1 MLHPSV
7 KHALEQREARFVPL
21 IQRGSTAPMSG
32 THAVVKSTLKI
43 HDGLIATKRIA
54 QMGSFTLLA
63 VLGSGSS
70 RLSCHHRLPLAAYQA
85 GSILVIW
92 DYTRLGEDSRKFIL
106 LQPGQSCSHLFFSK
120 DAEHLLGFWRCN
132 GRPMLAVW
140 RTSNGMKVAEHNLSD
155 VAAASPIWVDYHRET
170 EHLVILHGVSVVSA
184 SVFFTDE
191 SLSLRPVAMGSLG
204 TAESK
209 LLAVRLIN
217 DARHFAVAE
226 ADAVHFW
233 SYAGPRSVPQQVLRV
248 DLPKP
253 LRGFEVEGRLAYLLP
268 EQGKLQVMNF
278 QGERVQVAQ
287 TSLQPSSFDAKG
299 GTVCVGCEDGSLM
312 LSRNPCP
319 DRWKTWPCPAQ
330 LSLDGIPP
338 GIMWLTLAANEDYAC
353 VCFEDATHGVIH
365 LSSGQYVA
373 LRAGH
378 VGGIGNISMAPLL
391 RAPVSLA
398 GRMLDMERI
407 LRTKAL
413 AFLSV
418 GDQRRC
424 PLNRRGLGCIA
435 WPKQGPPA
443 RGFLERLPDLPLK
456 GFESLPV
463 AGSSGLTGRASFTTA
478 VFHPTACLGSDG
490 SLTGAYA
497 MIAGAEDGSI
507 HLLQEATAD
516 AEQRW
521 AEEALAEVQ
530 AAEDLAM
537 EEVAMAEAREDLWM
551 AEADM
556 TDEAWMEPDHS
567 DFVDRFYRGGKLV
580 AAGHKPT
587 RRSFSVLVKDVADFN
602 DWGSDPFGA
611 AKAAARAMTLTWQ
624 KSWEIPKMPLGTAEL
639 QDLFGFE
646 LAALEAENLSND
658 MHFAHF
664 SSSNGQVNRIR
675 CGQLGQQS
683 VVVAVDAAGGVLV
696 APSQVDSKL
705 PPLKLL
711 NVAHGME
718 QGTSTWGIG
727 LPPPE
732 DGRDDAG
739 PLLVSAND
747 HWLKAWWP
755 SSTSSSSSS
764 SSRGAWQLQQAK
776 GRTADAGHCWGHG
789 DGLSLRPLFE
799 GSFLWFNLDKS
810 PIPVWHF
817 GENLPS
823 IDVLHKRAIVAS
835 LGGEVSVLNL
845 LPPSHLDP
853 AVPETPADFELQRVW
868 NVCWIPLRSIR
879 TVSSEP
885 PLGGSMNENTMEW
898 TARPSGSAELLQRV
912 QILNRQH
919 AHLAQEQVL
928 SSKRTEQMA
937 LIFSENTVWL
947 TEPWQDDGCLNMR
960 CKLTLPFNGAFAHVV
975 HMPRQSAV
983 IVSTKMGSPTYP
995 LAAVTVLRRQRSLRF
1010 ELRAVETDFRDLGWP
1025 RNIIVGMAAVED
1037 RLFILYSSCRLVCHH
1052 LALEN
1057 RPQRSTDHG
1066 PQATEQATTGTQTD
1080 LVADYE

>member
-1 MLHPSV
+1 
-7 KHALEQREARFVPL
+7 
-21 IQRGSTAPMSG
+21 
-32 THAVVKSTLKI
+32 
-43 HDGLIATKRIA
+43 
-54 QMGSFTLLA
+54 MGSFTLLA

-507 HLLQEATAD
+507 HLLQAEATS
-516 AEQRW
+516 EQVSWRTQRVRPREVFQPEVTQLPGEVKQVFCCHLDVSPCGNFVLASFSDGAVDMLDFPMLSRLTQLQYAQPCPVAKQKGIFVW
-521 AEEALAEVQ
+521 RATVTQRAYDTNLYVISRAAHPWEVVLHEVYPLGNSFVKAVKLEFALAKVCQ
-530 AAEDLAM
+530 AAGGFL
-537 EEVAMAEAREDLWM
+537 
-551 AEADM
+551 
-556 TDEAWMEPDHS
+556 TDFCVHPS
-567 DFVDRFYRGGKLV
+567 QLYLV
-580 AAGHKPT
+580 AAAVLPSSDA
-587 RRSFSVLVKDVADFN
+587 RSILLVYDLWSGELLKSCEIFTSLLVAPRVPLRPSLCMDCS
-602 DWGSDPFGA
+602 GSYIFCASTPAPMGPLDLQFDRGSPPVG
-611 AKAAARAMTLTWQ
+611 LSGCSDLLHSDCWQ
-624 KSWEIPKMPLGTAEL
+624 KSSAELIAESTSVVCAVDFASGEPCYQASINASCISLGSPWHDPCQLLVGARDGTISVWQPPPSISARIRSLLEESLEVFDKVEGAASRDSGSLSPPLSRVEEAVSFLWATKLQAAIDWSHWGEAAPSDVQPMLPLAPSAPLAPLAPLGSVPSWPTARPEVDVVV
-639 QDLFGFE
+639 QARQQWAESCGQPAPPAP
-646 LAALEAENLSND
+646 AAPFVGSRGPVQLPGT
-658 MHFAHF
+658 M
-664 SSSNGQVNRIR
+664 
-675 CGQLGQQS
+675 QLGQPI
-683 VVVAVDAAGGVLV
+683 GGLG
-696 APSQVDSKL
+696 D
-705 PPLKLL
+705 
-711 NVAHGME
+711 
-718 QGTSTWGIG
+718 T
-727 LPPPE
+727 
-732 DGRDDAG
+732 R
-739 PLLVSAND
+739 
-747 HWLKAWWP
+747 
-755 SSTSSSSSS
+755 
-764 SSRGAWQLQQAK
+764 RQLQ
-776 GRTADAGHCWGHG
+776 REEPEIDPVS
-789 DGLSLRPLFE
+789 GLEVFE
-799 GSFLWFNLDKS
+799 MPS
-810 PIPVWHF
+810 P
-817 GENLPS
+817 
-823 IDVLHKRAIVAS
+823 
-835 LGGEVSVLNL
+835 
-845 LPPSHLDP
+845 
-853 AVPETPADFELQRVW
+853 
-868 NVCWIPLRSIR
+868 
-879 TVSSEP
+879 
-885 PLGGSMNENTMEW
+885 
-898 TARPSGSAELLQRV
+898 TARRPQRLVELSQLATRAPEPAELLGPAPELREEFGTQAE
-912 QILNRQH
+912 H
-919 AHLAQEQVL
+919 
-928 SSKRTEQMA
+928 
-937 LIFSENTVWL
+937 F
-947 TEPWQDDGCLNMR
+947 QD
-960 CKLTLPFNGAFAHVV
+960 PV
-975 HMPRQSAV
+975 P
-983 IVSTKMGSPTYP
+983 STKPSIPRPLERPLERPASVPGLTAIPAAFLLELKPWRRSVKGRPPVPTED
-995 LAAVTVLRRQRSLRF
+995 LVKSVISELDRF
-1010 ELRAVETDFRDLGWP
+1010 ESCLPDQAPESPRSDAEVVE
-1025 RNIIVGMAAVED
+1025 
-1037 RLFILYSSCRLVCHH
+1037 
-1052 LALEN
+1052 
-1057 RPQRSTDHG
+1057 
-1066 PQATEQATTGTQTD
+1066 
-1080 LVADYE
+1080 VAS